1 MFNDNSLLPKEAV
14 RLAAL
19 GMVCEHPKRYAELAN
34 AVRDFTSRI
43 VGPSL
48 DLLGSSIE
56 LLKTEGLIA
65 GEDDDEH
72 APLRDH
78 RGRAGASPRPAAE
91 RRPPAQL
98 RCRPA
103 RLRPQDTVSASPAGG
118 RAADPDRPDDRDLRG
133 GDRPSRRPRA
143 RRSHGPRPFRRLA
156 APRHGYRPQRAGT
169 GSNRFARLF
178 SEEAAVQSKCWPP
191 VTKTSVPVT

>member
-65 GEDDDEH
+65 GKDSDEH
-72 APLRDH
+72 APLRITEA
-78 RGRAGASPRPAAE
+78 GREHLHDLLRSAV
-91 RRPPAQL
+91 RPPNCDVGRLAFALKIRFLHHLPADEQ
-98 RCRPA
+98 RTQTDRMIETCEAEIA
-103 RLRPQDTVSASPAGG
+103 RLGALEH
-118 RAADPDRPDDRDLRG
+118 ADPTDPGHFADWLHHDMDIA
-133 GDRPSRRPRA
+133 RA
-143 RRSHGPRPFRRLA
+143 RRDWLESLR
-156 APRHGYRPQRAGT
+156 
-169 GSNRFARLF
+169 
-178 SEEAAVQSKCWPP
+178 EAL
-191 VTKTSVPVT
+191 

>member
-65 GEDDDEH
+65 GETGEEG
-72 APLRDH
+72 APLGITEA
-78 RGRAGASPRPAAE
+78 GRAHLHDLLRSAVRAPNCDVGRLAFALKIRFLHHLPPEEQRTQTDRMIETCDAE
-91 RRPPAQL
+91 I
-98 RCRPA
+98 A
-103 RLRPQDTVSASPAGG
+103 RLGALDVTDPNDPGHFAGWLRHDIDLARSRRDWLQSL
-118 RAADPDRPDDRDLRG
+118 RAAL
-133 GDRPSRRPRA
+133 
-143 RRSHGPRPFRRLA
+143 
-156 APRHGYRPQRAGT
+156 
-169 GSNRFARLF
+169 
-178 SEEAAVQSKCWPP
+178 
-191 VTKTSVPVT
+191 

>member
-34 AVRDFTSRI
+34 VVRDFTSRI

-65 GEDDDEH
+65 GETGDDD
-72 APLRDH
+72 APL
-78 RGRAGASPRPAAE
+78 GITEAG
-91 RRPPAQL
+91 
-98 RCRPA
+98 
-103 RLRPQDTVSASPAGG
+103 
-118 RAADPDRPDDRDLRG
+118 
-133 GDRPSRRPRA
+133 
-143 RRSHGPRPFRRLA
+143 RSHLQELLRSAVREPNSDVGRLAFALKIRFLHHLPAEEQKDQTDRMIESCETEIDRLA
-156 APRHGYRPQRAGT
+156 ALEHSDPTDPGHFAGWLRHDIDLVRSRRDWLETLRGA
-169 GSNRFARLF
+169 L
-178 SEEAAVQSKCWPP
+178 
-191 VTKTSVPVT
+191 